1 MTKEEIL
8 EELDR
13 IDWQVKELAS
23 EHNYYCDMLQ
33 ELEEQEKESE

>member
-13 IDWQVKELAS
+13 IDWQVKELAA
-23 EHNYYCDMLQ
+23 EHKYYCDMLQ
-33 ELEEQEKESE
+33 ELEEQEKE